1 MREHRE
7 STTTVTVSTKQDINV
22 STPASKTLIWTF
34 FISLILVATLF
45 MPLVI
50 GEGYE
55 PVFKH
60 LFGDGAAMKIYQM
73 AFGEAFCGI
82 VGLAES
88 AKFVE
93 IIANVFYWGYIVMLG
108 IAVVD
113 LVLTIINMAFKGL
126 RPLNKIFNA
135 ITTFVLFFCWLVMFV
150 SLALFVMLNL
160 DGGFD
165 FMAFITM
172 LGYLYVLW
180 FVLSLWLFILKI
192 KLGKRM

>member
-7 STTTVTVSTKQDINV
+7 STTTVTVSTKQDVNV

-60 LFGDGAAMKIYQM
+60 LFGDDATMKFYQM
-73 AFGEAFCGI
+73 TWGSAFCGI
-82 VGLAES
+82 IGVGES
-88 AKFVE
+88 AQFVE

-126 RPLNKIFNA
+126 RPLNKIINA

-150 SLALFVMLNL
+150 SLALVVFMHM

-165 FMAFITM
+165 FIAFLTR
-172 LGYLYVLW
+172 LGYLYILW

>member
-7 STTTVTVSTKQDINV
+7 STTTVTVSTKQDVNV

-60 LFGDGAAMKIYQM
+60 LFGDDAVMKFYQM
-73 AFGEAFCGI
+73 TWGSAFCGI
-82 VGLAES
+82 IGVGES
-88 AKFVE
+88 AQFVE

-126 RPLNKIFNA
+126 RPLNKIINA
-135 ITTFVLFFCWLVMFV
+135 ITTFVLFFCWLIMFV
-150 SLALFVMLNL
+150 SLALVVFMHM

-165 FMAFITM
+165 FMAFLTR
-172 LGYLYVLW
+172 LGYLYILW

>member
-7 STTTVTVSTKQDINV
+7 STTTVTVSTKQDVNV
-22 STPASKTLIWTF
+22 SSPANKTLVWTF

-60 LFGDGAAMKIYQM
+60 LFGDGAVMKFYQM
-73 AFGEAFCGI
+73 TWGSAFCGI
-82 VGLAES
+82 IGVGES
-88 AKFVE
+88 AQFVN

-150 SLALFVMLNL
+150 SLALVVFMHM

-165 FMAFITM
+165 FMAFLTR
-172 LGYLYVLW
+172 LGYLYILW

>member
-7 STTTVTVSTKQDINV
+7 STTTVTVSTKQDVNV

-60 LFGDGAAMKIYQM
+60 LFGDDAVMKFYQM
-73 AFGEAFCGI
+73 TWGSAFCGI
-82 VGLAES
+82 IGVGES
-88 AKFVE
+88 AQFVE

-126 RPLNKIFNA
+126 RPLNKIINA

-150 SLALFVMLNL
+150 SLALVVFMHM

-165 FMAFITM
+165 FMAFLTR
-172 LGYLYVLW
+172 LGYLYILW

>member
-1 MREHRE
+1 MKEHRE
-7 STTTVTVSTKQDINV
+7 STTTVTVSTKQDVNV

-60 LFGDGAAMKIYQM
+60 LFGDDAVMKFYQM
-73 AFGEAFCGI
+73 TWGSAFCGI
-82 VGLAES
+82 IGVGES
-88 AKFVE
+88 AQFVN

-126 RPLNKIFNA
+126 RPLNKIINA

-150 SLALFVMLNL
+150 SLALVVFMHM

-165 FMAFITM
+165 FMAFLTR
-172 LGYLYVLW
+172 LGYLYILW